1 MFVTLWRARQQVQQ
15 QQQQLEHFKTNKDP
29 FDPIECRS
37 YR

>member
-15 QQQQLEHFKTNKDP
+15 QQLEHFKTSKDP